1 MCTTNTQQAQDTKQE
16 TVHQTMHINQ
26 QEQQNLMRD
35 VHAEP
40 IAQNA
45 AQTETVDAHAL
56 YLQQTAGMQDTASLG
71 KRSFKGKSAEHQE
84 IKKREKALGK
94 KFKYPTAYTA
104 TTSKTLTTRLAN
116 HEELKK
122 KKQKV
127 KTMSML
133 NTLLFFKFTPQMF
146 LSSEIREHLNKYME
160 LVQNYEYL
168 KENYPDLHFQPEA
181 LPAFKSMEPVILQL
195 KRRLTLYCEKNGV
208 TLDGQPVQKQNN
220 EQLTNEDIESWYQT
234 VYHYN
239 HPDEAAAVTAQPT
252 DAQRLAQRERNMET
266 APANAVQIPK
276 NQQLR
281 ELSQDLRTQCMQTH
295 SDRLAQDSMLT
306 LQGLSRSLSTLHLDS
321 AYKAVN
327 SYLRNTRYTAGYTK
341 ERACFKQVVSAC
353 KSALKKTNLTDE
365 QRALLNQVLREMDTL
380 SDGTLQVPETEKIK
394 DYSGKKPQES
404 GDAGRGHKRNAA
416 IRAFTHW
423 SDQKDEPL
431 FAHPPVVNDLKQRL
445 VSNCYM
451 MAATAGLVNCN
462 PDLLRDCIKDNH
474 DGTVT
479 VRLYERVV
487 VESQSPE
494 EMPDLDDP
502 AADDFEVIAL
512 EKTELRPI
520 YVKVTKEVPRIGG
533 TDALSAGALWMQM
546 IEKACAFVGKT
557 AGEDNKITGY
567 QSLWYGRGGDFLERL
582 LGVSPEYDSVQ
593 TPEEQDDLFE
603 RICHCVDQHTVF
615 HAGSKKGNDG
625 LNDGHAYTVMG
636 GVVKDG
642 QRFVL
647 LRNPYS
653 THSLK
658 YNEDGSREMS
668 GALLSTSSDATYGQF
683 YMPYEDF
690 LKDFKDFSHTSLD
703 NYQK

>member
-1 MCTTNTQQAQDTKQE
+1 MCTTNTQQAQK
-16 TVHQTMHINQ
+16 TVQQTAQVTQHA
-26 QEQQNLMRD
+26 EQQNLMQN

-40 IAQNA
+40 VQQNA
-45 AQTETVDAHAL
+45 APAQAVDAHAL
-56 YLQQTAGMQDTASLG
+56 YLQQTAGMQDTATLG
-71 KRSFKGKSAEHQE
+71 KRPFKGKSAAHQQLSDTE
-84 IKKREKALGK
+84 KKLGK

-104 TTSKTLTTRLAN
+104 KTSETLTTRLAN

-122 KKQKV
+122 KSQKV

-133 NTLLFFKFTPQMF
+133 NSLLLFQFTPQMF
-146 LSSEIREHLNKYME
+146 LSSEIRAHLNDYME

-168 KENYPDLHFQPEA
+168 KENYPDLHFQPDA
-181 LPAFKSMEPVILQL
+181 LPAFEAMEPVILQL
-195 KRRLTLYCEKNGV
+195 KQRLTLYCEKNGV

-220 EQLTNEDIESWYQT
+220 EQLTNEAIENWYQT
-234 VYHYN
+234 VYQYN

-276 NQQLR
+276 NQELR
-281 ELSQDLRTQCMQTH
+281 ELSQNLRTQCVQTH
-295 SDRLAQDSMLT
+295 SDQLAETKRDT
-306 LQGLSRSLSTLHLDS
+306 LRDMSRTLGTIGLLPVSRAINT
-321 AYKAVN
+321 
-327 SYLRNTRYTAGYTK
+327 YLVSTRYRVGYTK
-341 ERACFKQVVSAC
+341 ERECYQEAVSAC
-353 KSALKKTNLTDE
+353 NAALKNKDLTE
-365 QRALLNQVLREMDTL
+365 QQRTFIKQVMHEMETL
-380 SDGTLQVPETEKIK
+380 SNGTLQVPDTAVVQDFTGQKPKET
-394 DYSGKKPQES
+394 
-404 GDAGRGHKRNAA
+404 GDSGRGQTRNAVM
-416 IRAFTHW
+416 RAFTHW
-423 SDQKDEPL
+423 SSQKDEPL

-462 PDLLRDCIKDNH
+462 PDLLRDCIRDNH

-487 VESQSPE
+487 VESQAPE

-502 AADDFEVIAL
+502 AADDFEIIDL

-533 TDALSAGALWMQM
+533 ADALSAGALWMQM

-557 AGEDNKITGY
+557 AGEGKKITGY

-582 LGVSPEYDSVQ
+582 LGVSPEYDSIQ
-593 TPEEQDDLFE
+593 TQEEQDDLFD
-603 RICHCVDQHTVF
+603 RICHCIDQHTVF
-615 HAGSKKGNDG
+615 HAGSKEGGDG

-642 QRFVL
+642 KRFVL

-690 LKDFKDFSHTSLD
+690 LKDFKDFSHTNLD